1 MIRAHGITF
10 QKLMSAGYI
19 SAETYHYLLPK
30 ERLSELSISEIDG
43 YKHQYKSELL
53 PLFEDVDTY
62 LTIAYMEKLDSQLR
76 EGDETPYTIL
86 IDCLCEYPIEI
97 EHLVNDIG
105 KGKFL
110 QEYVYCTEEA
120 LRMRPLISYD
130 NVKMVISFRN
140 KFRSL
145 FQLSCSGLEIDEWK
159 SHLADT
165 ASSVPTGTIGDSTIA
180 SGEGFNSTDYV
191 SIDDDA
197 VSLSNVDCKK
207 YVLFLYSL
215 NKDQLDS
222 VVDFLISLLKTI
234 SIRTWNGIKYLGYR
248 EFLINYLYADPVK
261 LLSLRNFGRKSLFE
275 FEAIKPAIVDYVKDL
290 YINGNTESVENTLKK
305 EENIK
310 EFKIRTLKE
319 RIGEWQYKLVA
330 DLLAKLLKDASVRSR
345 NGINAY
351 KGDFIEDFV
360 DKNKEI
366 KTINNIGRKSES
378 EIAIIINKLR
388 EFISTLNE
396 RELSEDELMVV
407 EKQAYYEDY
416 FDKFVHDYYL
426 KNGHLPM
433 FYLLEK
439 FFRSVLETNRNF
451 QIYTL
456 RSPIFKNVES
466 KTLEEIGEERNLTRE
481 RVRQI
486 HMKYRKR
493 LCEVEDEFKDKENFS
508 LAKIIENSNDW
519 RYVIDDF
526 QANNCVDISMLTNYC
541 AQENHHFTDD
551 FVLFVVGA
559 VGKNDFF
566 SIGKPILPYPTRS
579 YNEWNNCYL
588 VKKELTD
595 KFDFMR
601 LFELIEEYEY
611 SNTEDLVA
619 SARELI
625 IDTFFPAWIDYDS
638 DIVEDVSDVVSN
650 LLIQELGMIPD
661 DQFRFTIEGQ
671 KEENVADI
679 IYDILKSNGDPL
691 SCEELFQSIDDKYP
705 HRYKSPSSIKSF
717 VDRDPR
723 LCLVGGNNLVA
734 LIEWE
739 HVKLG
744 SIRNI
749 IVQYLEEFDEPQQ
762 AKDIVSYVQKYRD
775 TSDNSIRA
783 TMGSGDQF
791 VQFSGGYYGLSWKE
805 YPEVFYLD
813 ESDRAFYK
821 RIQEFEQFL
830 QTHNHFPF
838 SGSNREEQE
847 LHNWWIQVKSYLK
860 QSKYQKGEIK
870 RIETK
875 YVNLARKKKH
885 LRWFDNC
892 RHYYKFVQEHHRRPS
907 KSIPDEQ
914 ELCAWLQK
922 ASEDFANGTLTFQQE
937 SCYLDLCK
945 SL

>member
-1 MIRAHGITF
+1 
-10 QKLMSAGYI
+10 
-19 SAETYHYLLPK
+19 
-30 ERLSELSISEIDG
+30 
-43 YKHQYKSELL
+43 
-53 PLFEDVDTY
+53 
-62 LTIAYMEKLDSQLR
+62 
-76 EGDETPYTIL
+76 
-86 IDCLCEYPIEI
+86 
-97 EHLVNDIG
+97 
-105 KGKFL
+105 
-110 QEYVYCTEEA
+110 
-120 LRMRPLISYD
+120 
-130 NVKMVISFRN
+130 
-140 KFRSL
+140 
-145 FQLSCSGLEIDEWK
+145 
-159 SHLADT
+159 
-165 ASSVPTGTIGDSTIA
+165 
-180 SGEGFNSTDYV
+180 
-191 SIDDDA
+191 
-197 VSLSNVDCKK
+197 
-207 YVLFLYSL
+207 
-215 NKDQLDS
+215 
-222 VVDFLISLLKTI
+222 
-234 SIRTWNGIKYLGYR
+234 
-248 EFLINYLYADPVK
+248 
-261 LLSLRNFGRKSLFE
+261 
-275 FEAIKPAIVDYVKDL
+275 
-290 YINGNTESVENTLKK
+290 
-305 EENIK
+305 
-310 EFKIRTLKE
+310 
-319 RIGEWQYKLVA
+319 
-330 DLLAKLLKDASVRSR
+330 
-345 NGINAY
+345 
-351 KGDFIEDFV
+351 
-360 DKNKEI
+360 
-366 KTINNIGRKSES
+366 
-378 EIAIIINKLR
+378 
-388 EFISTLNE
+388 
-396 RELSEDELMVV
+396 
-407 EKQAYYEDY
+407 
-416 FDKFVHDYYL
+416 
-426 KNGHLPM
+426 
-433 FYLLEK
+433 
-439 FFRSVLETNRNF
+439 
-451 QIYTL
+451 
-456 RSPIFKNVES
+456 
-466 KTLEEIGEERNLTRE
+466 
-481 RVRQI
+481 
-486 HMKYRKR
+486 MKYRKR

-892 RHYYKFVQEHHRRPS
+892 RQYYEFVQEHHRRPS